1 MAMHMTHLIRI
12 SAIAATLLLT
22 GCGSPNSE
30 TTNSGSGGAMPGMPN
45 MPQSTQRAAQQPAH
59 MAQGTVNSIDQA
71 AGTVNISHGPVASAN
86 WPAMSMTFKLAN
98 AGAASG
104 IEPGQR
110 VDFKFTIAGGMD
122 ATVTEIKRVE

>member
-1 MAMHMTHLIRI
+1 MPSRITKVLTMPALFSVLLIVACNDPP
-12 SAIAATLLLT
+12 SSNTSTGAAA
-22 GCGSPNSE
+22 
-30 TTNSGSGGAMPGMPN
+30 GGMPGMPT
-45 MPQSTQRAAQQPAH
+45 MPQSAQQPAH
-59 MAQGTVNSIDQA
+59 MAQGTVNAIDQA

-98 AGAASG
+98 PSSASG

>member
-1 MAMHMTHLIRI
+1 MAVHMTYWIRV
-12 SAIAATLLLT
+12 SVIAGMLLLA
-22 GCGSPNSE
+22 GCGSPSGE
-30 TTNSGSGGAMPGMPN
+30 SANSGSGGAMPGMPN
-45 MPQSTQRAAQQPAH
+45 MPQSTQQPTH

-98 AGAASG
+98 PSSVSG

-110 VDFKFTIAGGMD
+110 VDFKFTIAGGMV

>member
-1 MAMHMTHLIRI
+1 MAMHTDNLLLV
-12 SAIAATLLLT
+12 SAITATLLLA

-30 TTNSGSGGAMPGMPN
+30 TANSGSGGAMPGMPN
-45 MPQSTQRAAQQPAH
+45 MSQSAQRPAH
-59 MAQGTVNSIDQA
+59 IAQGTVNSIDQA
-71 AGTVNISHGPVASAN
+71 AGTVNISHGPVASAS

-98 AGAASG
+98 PSAANG

>member
-1 MAMHMTHLIRI
+1 MAVHMNYSIRV
-12 SAIAATLLLT
+12 SAIAWMLLVV
-22 GCGSPNSE
+22 GCGSPSGESAN
-30 TTNSGSGGAMPGMPN
+30 TGSGGAMPGMPN
-45 MPQSTQRAAQQPAH
+45 MPQSTQQPAH

-98 AGAASG
+98 PSAASG
-104 IEPGQR
+104 IEAGQR

>member
-1 MAMHMTHLIRI
+1 MVVHTNYLIRL
-12 SAIAATLLLT
+12 SAIAAVLLLA
-22 GCGSPNSE
+22 GCGSPNGDAA
-30 TTNSGSGGAMPGMPN
+30 NSGSGGAMPGMPN
-45 MPQSTQRAAQQPAH
+45 MPQSAQPPAH

-86 WPAMSMTFKLAN
+86 WPAMSMSFKLSN
-98 AGAASG
+98 PSSASG

>member
-1 MAMHMTHLIRI
+1 MTSRNTKVLAIPILFSGLLIVACNDPP
-12 SAIAATLLLT
+12 SSNTTGAAA
-22 GCGSPNSE
+22 
-30 TTNSGSGGAMPGMPN
+30 GGMPGMPD
-45 MPQSTQRAAQQPAH
+45 MPRSAQQPAH

-71 AGTVNISHGPVASAN
+71 AGTVSISHGPVASAN
-86 WPAMSMTFKLAN
+86 WPAMTMTFKLAN
-98 AGAASG
+98 PSSASG

>member
-1 MAMHMTHLIRI
+1 MAIHTINLIRVY
-12 SAIAATLLLT
+12 AIAAALMLT
-22 GCGSPNSE
+22 GCGSPTSE
-30 TTNSGSGGAMPGMPN
+30 TANSGSGGAMPGMPN
-45 MPQSTQRAAQQPAH
+45 MSQSAQQPAH
-59 MAQGTVNSIDQA
+59 TAQGTVNAIDQA

-98 AGAASG
+98 PSAASG
-104 IEPGQR
+104 IAPGQR

>member
-1 MAMHMTHLIRI
+1 MNNPIRV
-12 SAIAATLLLT
+12 SAIAAMLLLA
-22 GCGSPNSE
+22 GCGSPNDDTAGSA
-30 TTNSGSGGAMPGMPN
+30 SGGPMPGMPN
-45 MPQSTQRAAQQPAH
+45 MPQSAQQPAH

-71 AGTVNISHGPVASAN
+71 AGTVNISHGPIESAN

-98 AGAASG
+98 PSSASG
-104 IEPGQR
+104 IEAGQR

>member
-1 MAMHMTHLIRI
+1 MVVHTNYLIRV
-12 SAIAATLLLT
+12 SAIAAMLLFA
-22 GCGSPNSE
+22 GCGSPNSD
-30 TTNSGSGGAMPGMPN
+30 TVNSASGGAMPGMPN
-45 MPQSTQRAAQQPAH
+45 MPQSAQQPAH

-71 AGTVNISHGPVASAN
+71 AGSVNISHGPVASAN

-98 AGAASG
+98 PSSASG

-122 ATVTEIKRVE
+122 ATVTELKRVE

>member
-1 MAMHMTHLIRI
+1 MAMNTNNLIGV
-12 SAIAATLLLT
+12 SAIAAILLLM
-22 GCGSPNSE
+22 GCGSPNGE
-30 TTNSGSGGAMPGMPN
+30 TANSSSGGAMPGMPN
-45 MPQSTQRAAQQPAH
+45 MSQSAQQPAH
-59 MAQGTVNSIDQA
+59 TAQGTVNAIDQA

-98 AGAASG
+98 PSAASG
-104 IEPGQR
+104 IAPGQR

>member
-1 MAMHMTHLIRI
+1 MPSRIPKVLAMPVLFSALLIVACNDPP
-12 SAIAATLLLT
+12 SSNTTPGTAA
-22 GCGSPNSE
+22 
-30 TTNSGSGGAMPGMPN
+30 GGMPGMPN
-45 MPQSTQRAAQQPAH
+45 MPQSAQQPTH
-59 MAQGTVNSIDQA
+59 MAQGTVNSIDPD

-86 WPAMSMTFKLAN
+86 WPAMTMSFKLAN
-98 AGAASG
+98 PSSASG

>member
-1 MAMHMTHLIRI
+1 MAMNTNYWIGV

-22 GCGSPNSE
+22 GCGSPNGE
-30 TTNSGSGGAMPGMPN
+30 TANSGSGGAMPGTPSMS
-45 MPQSTQRAAQQPAH
+45 QSAQQPAH
-59 MAQGTVNSIDQA
+59 TAQGTVNAIDQA
-71 AGTVNISHGPVASAN
+71 ASTVNISHGPVASAN

-98 AGAASG
+98 PSAASG
-104 IEPGQR
+104 IAPGQR

>member
-1 MAMHMTHLIRI
+1 MNNAIRV
-12 SAIAATLLLT
+12 SAIAAMLLLA
-22 GCGSPNSE
+22 GCGSPNND
-30 TTNSGSGGAMPGMPN
+30 TANSASGGAMPGMPN
-45 MPQSTQRAAQQPAH
+45 MPQAAQQLAH

-71 AGTVNISHGPVASAN
+71 SGTVNISHGPVASAN

-98 AGAASG
+98 PSSGSG

-122 ATVTEIKRVE
+122 ATVTEIKRGE

>member
-1 MAMHMTHLIRI
+1 MATFMNYSIRV
-12 SAIAATLLLT
+12 SAIAAMLLFA
-22 GCGSPNSE
+22 GCGSPNGE
-30 TTNSGSGGAMPGMPN
+30 TANSGSGGAMPGMPN
-45 MPQSTQRAAQQPAH
+45 MPQSTQQPAH
-59 MAQGTVNSIDQA
+59 MAHGTVNSIDQA

-98 AGAASG
+98 PSAASG

-122 ATVTEIKRVE
+122 ATVTELKRLE

>member
-1 MAMHMTHLIRI
+1 MAVHMNNSIRV
-12 SAIAATLLLT
+12 SAIAAMLLLA
-22 GCGSPNSE
+22 GCGSPNSD
-30 TTNSGSGGAMPGMPN
+30 TANSVSGGAMPGMPN
-45 MPQSTQRAAQQPAH
+45 MPQAAQQPAH

-86 WPAMSMTFKLAN
+86 WPAMTMSFELAN
-98 AGAASG
+98 SSSASD
-104 IEPGQR
+104 IQPGQR

>member
-1 MAMHMTHLIRI
+1 MAMNTNNVIGV
-12 SAIAATLLLT
+12 SAIAATLLLM
-22 GCGSPNSE
+22 GCGSPNGE
-30 TTNSGSGGAMPGMPN
+30 IANSSSGGALPGTPN
-45 MPQSTQRAAQQPAH
+45 ISQSTQQAH
-59 MAQGTVNSIDQA
+59 TAQGTVNAIDQA

-98 AGAASG
+98 PSAAGG
-104 IEPGQR
+104 IAPGQR

>member
-1 MAMHMTHLIRI
+1 MAVHMNKSIRV
-12 SAIAATLLLT
+12 SAIAVMLLLT
-22 GCGSPNSE
+22 GCGSPNSD
-30 TTNSGSGGAMPGMPN
+30 TANSASGGAMPGMPN
-45 MPQSTQRAAQQPAH
+45 MPQSAQQPAH

-98 AGAASG
+98 PSSASG

>member
-1 MAMHMTHLIRI
+1 MAVHMNKSIRV
-12 SAIAATLLLT
+12 SAIAVMLLLA
-22 GCGSPNSE
+22 GCGSPNSD
-30 TTNSGSGGAMPGMPN
+30 TANSASGGAMPGMPN
-45 MPQSTQRAAQQPAH
+45 APQSAQQPAH

-71 AGTVNISHGPVASAN
+71 AGTVNISHGPVATAN

-98 AGAASG
+98 PSAVSG
-104 IEPGQR
+104 IESGQR

>member
-1 MAMHMTHLIRI
+1 MAVPMNNLTWV
-12 SAIAATLLLT
+12 SAIAVMLLLA
-22 GCGSPNSE
+22 GCGSPSSDTANS
-30 TTNSGSGGAMPGMPN
+30 SSGGAMPGMRN
-45 MPQSTQRAAQQPAH
+45 MPQSAQQPAH
-59 MAQGTVNSIDQA
+59 VAQGTVNSIDQP

-98 AGAASG
+98 PSAVSG

-122 ATVTEIKRVE
+122 ATVTELKRAE

>member
-1 MAMHMTHLIRI
+1 MATYMNNWIRV
-12 SAIAATLLLT
+12 SAIVAMLLLAA
-22 GCGSPNSE
+22 CGSPN
-30 TTNSGSGGAMPGMPN
+30 TDTANGASGGAMPGMPN
-45 MPQSTQRAAQQPAH
+45 MPQSAQQPAH
-59 MAQGTVNSIDQA
+59 MAQGTVNSIDQG

-98 AGAASG
+98 PSAASG